1 MGEPILKA
9 EHIKKIYNE
18 GGDNETEA
26 LKDISLQISAG
37 DFVAIMGPSGSGK
50 STLINILSTLDR
62 ATRGKLFIRGEQVS
76 RMSAHELANFRN
88 KNLGYIFQNSILIS
102 NMDVYHNIAAPLV
115 LKKCPKAEIDEK
127 VMTLAKNLGIENLM
141 NHQINQ
147 CSGGQVQ
154 RVAIARA
161 LITQPPLLVADEPTG
176 ALDSKRSHEL
186 MQLLTEL
193 NNNGTT
199 IILVTHD
206 NMIASY
212 AKKLL
217 YIHDGLIHDEIICG
231 ELSQYEF
238 FNKIVEL
245 NAGDYISQFFRK

>member
-1 MGEPILKA
+1 MSEPILKA
-9 EHIKKIYNE
+9 EHIKKIYNR
-18 GGDNETEA
+18 GLDNETEA
-26 LKDISLQISAG
+26 LKDISLEIYPG

-62 ATRGKLFIRGEQVS
+62 ATKGQLFINGEQVS
-76 RMSAHELANFRN
+76 KLSAYELATFRN
-88 KNLGYIFQNSILIS
+88 KNLGYIFQNSILIN
-102 NMDVYHNIAAPLV
+102 NMDVYHNIATPLV
-115 LKKCPKAEIDEK
+115 LAKRPRKEIQER
-127 VMTLAKNLGIENLM
+127 VMKMAVELGIEQLM
-141 NHQINQ
+141 SHQINQ
-147 CSGGQVQ
+147 CSGGQIQ

-161 LITQPPLLVADEPTG
+161 LITNPRLLVADEPTG

-186 MQLLTEL
+186 MQILTEL

-212 AKKLL
+212 AKKLM
-217 YIHDGLIHDEIICG
+217 YIHDGLIHA
-231 ELSQYEF
+231 ELECKDMSQYDF

>member
-26 LKDISLQISAG
+26 LKDISLQINAG

-62 ATRGKLFIRGEQVS
+62 ATKGKLFIRGEQVS

-102 NMDVYHNIAAPLV
+102 NMDVYHNIATPLV
-115 LKKCPKAEIDEK
+115 LKRCPKAEIREK
-127 VMTLAKNLGIENLM
+127 VMALAEGLGIEDLM

-161 LITQPPLLVADEPTG
+161 LITQPHLLVADEPTG

-186 MQLLTEL
+186 MQLLTQL
-193 NNNGTT
+193 NDNGTT

-217 YIHDGLIHDEIICG
+217 YIHDGLIHDEIVCG
-231 ELSQYEF
+231 DLSQYEF